1 MSKEGHVDLERI
13 SNSIETLSSVENI
26 VNLVNLEDNFE
37 DIEKCFRQ
45 INFEHANCLSY
56 KEPLDV
62 IYQDLNNIK
71 RKVNELSDALRR
83 TKINY
88 TTINTFSDKDI
99 KEFSKLFKGSSSS
112 EELAKLVG
120 TKNSFKITDLNTELN
135 IQNNNNVTKIPAP
148 TEQTT
153 EQGGTATTVPDTYIT
168 NTEYENITTIPQQT
182 TIPEQTTQNEPINT
196 VPIGIAIGA
205 TGIAGSVGAV
215 IVDDIYRKREKNSKK
230 IKKEDVYMDDYNE
243 DDIIEEDYDYDQ
255 IRNSSGIAQGPYR
268 AARFS
273 READRFYGNQL
284 QDMNLSDDEEY
295 LDEYDDDYEDF

>member
-62 IYQDLNNIK
+62 IYQDLNTIK
-71 RKVNELSDALRR
+71 RKVNDLSDALRR
-83 TKINY
+83 TKNNY
-88 TTINTFSDKDI
+88 TTISTFTDKDI
-99 KEFSKLFKGSSSS
+99 KEFSEIFKNTPSS
-112 EELAKLVG
+112 EELSKLVG
-120 TKNSFKITDLNTELN
+120 TKNTFKITDLNTELN
-135 IQNNNNVTKIPAP
+135 IEQNNNVTTIPTP
-148 TEQTT
+148 DSTNNN
-153 EQGGTATTVPDTYIT
+153 GGTVTTVPQT
-168 NTEYENITTIPQQT
+168 TTIPQQT
-182 TIPEQTTQNEPINT
+182 TESEPINT

-215 IVDDIYRKREKNSKK
+215 IVDDIYRKREKNSKR
-230 IKKEDVYMDDYNE
+230 IKKEDVYMEDYNE

-284 QDMNLSDDEEY
+284 QDMKLSDDEEY